1 MEPKEHPQSPIQKPD
16 SQNYS
21 NLLILCQKLQ
31 QLKLSWE
38 QTPRVT
44 QKLHQSTLEMT
55 PGTLNDPQVPSE

>member
-16 SQNYS
+16 SQNCS

-44 QKLHQSTLEMT
+44 QKLPQSTLEMT